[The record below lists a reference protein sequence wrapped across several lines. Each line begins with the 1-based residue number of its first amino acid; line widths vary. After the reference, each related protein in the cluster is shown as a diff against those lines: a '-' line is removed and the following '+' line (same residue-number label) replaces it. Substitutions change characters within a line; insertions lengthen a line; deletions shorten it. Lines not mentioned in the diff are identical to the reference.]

1 MLGLHTG
8 ELVSPGDT
16 IALPGWSRSNI
27 HPRAARDRTQVRGAV
42 GAARCAIGQP
52 RGGPGS
58 ASHPWAS
65 SASLPF
71 RVAPPPLTKP
81 PFVGRAQ
88 SPLPAASV
96 SPAPSA
102 SRPSVRCLAARRVQP
117 PPSRFDGPSLSA
129 RPPPTGPPRSRS
141 TSRNCPGAG
150 PPVSKPALVS
160 TPLTFLPHFPQTPD
174 TPSGVCSHRGR
185 PVTSGWL

>member
-16 IALPGWSRSNI
+16 VALPGWSRSNI
-27 HPRAARDRTQVRGAV
+27 HPRAARDRTQVRGEV

-71 RVAPPPLTKP
+71 RVAPPPLTEP
-81 PFVGRAQ
+81 PSLAALRALSPQPASHLRRAPPGRRSVASLRAECSRHPAGLVAPPSQ
-88 SPLPAASV
+88 PGRHQPALPV
-96 SPAPSA
+96 PAPPPA
-102 SRPSVRCLAARRVQP
+102 TARV
-117 PPSRFDGPSLSA
+117 L
-129 RPPPTGPPRSRS
+129 
-141 TSRNCPGAG
+141 AG

-174 TPSGVCSHRGR
+174 TP
-185 PVTSGWL
+185 